1 MLTKSSRINIQSE
14 LDRLTPLE
22 VDKLLEG
29 RRLPFDIVIKD
40 RGVVK
45 PLFNKG
51 MVFTAVAKEMLRE
64 KGISEVFITIKDA
77 SLLED
82 YLAETK
88 TQKTSFYDDPLA
100 FKNYSFYKDQHHQ
113 IDRTFLI
120 PGTKI
125 TFSLFILNKLN
136 FSPLVHASPL
146 TPGEINELLLNEEG
160 DIVIKKSDIPLY
172 NQYLESLSTS
182 DTLSQEDRTKA
193 LRATVR
199 ERAKIVIRDILESP
213 EGPRKLKGLGAKEK
227 AKIVMR
233 ELLNHPERGEKIE
246 ELKKILSTMI
256 DNTLQDRDAVY
267 DLISLGGYD
276 YYTYTHSVNVAALAI
291 SLGIAIGLKR
301 AEVERLGIGAM
312 LHDIG
317 KSVISH
323 EILHKQ
329 GKLDDREYRIIQ
341 SHVIEG
347 ERILRA
353 HKEFPEEAFSAV
365 LQHHE
370 KLSGRGYPFRL
381 SGKEITPFGRI
392 TAIADC
398 YDALTTRR
406 PYKPALTPF
415 YALSVIA
422 KETGNYDPDLL
433 KIFIKMLG
441 KIK

>member
-1 MLTKSSRINIQSE
+1 MPTKYKEIEEPDVPVPVEHLIVG
-14 LDRLTPLE
+14 T
-22 VDKLLEG
+22 
-29 RRLPFDIVIKD
+29 RLPCTIFCIDD
-40 RGVVK
+40 GTTK
-45 PLFNKG
+45 PLFNRD
-51 MVFTAVAKEMLRE
+51 MLFTGISLNMLKEKNITEVYIYMKDTPLFEQYLSKNKTLRE
-64 KGISEVFITIKDA
+64 PRDTDSSA
-77 SLLED
+77 
-82 YLAETK
+82 
-88 TQKTSFYDDPLA
+88 A
-100 FKNYSFYKDQHHQ
+100 FKEYAFYKEQYHQ
-113 IDRTFLI
+113 IDSTLII

-125 TFSLFILNKLN
+125 HFSLSMLDK
-136 FSPLVHASPL
+136 FSFTPLIEASPDA
-146 TPGEINELLLNEEG
+146 PAEVGERIATVMG
-160 DIVIKKSDIPLY
+160 DMVIKKSDIPLY
-172 NQYLESLSTS
+172 YEYLNALWQYTDSL
-182 DTLSQEDRTKA
+182 DTDRQKVKA
-193 LRATVR
+193 VALKET
-199 ERAKIVIRDILESP
+199 AKIIVKDLIDD
-213 EGPRKLKGLGAKEK
+213 PRS
-227 AKIVMR
+227 
-233 ELLNHPERGEKIE
+233 GEK
-246 ELKKILSTMI
+246 LKKIGPVVSGMI
-256 DNTLQDRDAVY
+256 DSIMKNKDTIY
-267 DLISLGGYD
+267 DLLSLKGYD